1 MRRRQRCACPGDK
14 LIGFVEQ
21 VLRHAPKGE
30 VYGAALLLVIEGRHG
45 LSFLEDRPVVVI
57 DPDVERVVCYH
68 SQHQS
73 VTEHP
78 RLAEHPPH
86 RDATK
91 WSELLAQELG
101 KAVA

>member
-21 VLRHAPKGE
+21 VLRHAPKGK

-57 DPDVERVVCYH
+57 DPPSAAIE
-68 SQHQS
+68 
-73 VTEHP
+73 
-78 RLAEHPPH
+78 
-86 RDATK
+86 DATK
-91 WSELLAQELG
+91 RSG
-101 KAVA
+101 MG